1 MPSVSAIS
9 TAKPLATLFMTLSAL
24 LVKRLHHA
32 PPYAWLSLHAFPP
45 LFSKE
50 RQNSTLILIFMP
62 ILV

>member
-1 MPSVSAIS
+1 
-9 TAKPLATLFMTLSAL
+9 MTLSAL
-24 LVKRLHHA
+24 LVKHLHDA